1 MDESDDEDNAHMREG
16 EGAPP
21 VRERSLSAMD
31 VDSDDEERLKQ
42 IESRA
47 ASASASARA
56 ASASASARGS
66 SSVPGLSTSSTATE
80 MRPTPSPVPSTAGR
94 TETPV
99 DASKSAVAPCT
110 DAAPCTTLAIPP
122 TEQPREYETI
132 HVSRAPQRKRPAIPN
147 PFVSGGFL
155 SSFDALKP
163 TQAADSPGPSSSVLV
178 RVSVFYSR
186 SWD

>member
-1 MDESDDEDNAHMREG
+1 MREG

-56 ASASASARGS
+56 VSASASVRGS

-80 MRPTPSPVPSTAGR
+80 VRPTPSPVPSTAGR
-94 TETPV
+94 TDTPV
-99 DASKSAVAPCT
+99 DARKSAVAPCT

-132 HVSRAPQRKRPAIPN
+132 HVSRAAQRKRPAIPN